1 MIEIRNLVKKYNGN
15 VILQSIGAS
24 LSSGQIYCLL
34 GKNGVGKTTL
44 IHCLLNMEEID
55 EGSIMIFGNA
65 HNTLSIDER
74 KRIGVL
80 SAQLALIEE
89 LNAKEYLHFIGKMY
103 GVDKKIVAMRAEGLL
118 TYFFGHDID
127 LKKNIGT
134 FSSGMQKTIAFCG
147 AVIHLPDVLILD
159 EPFANLDPI
168 TGRQMVEFIQ
178 KYTNDRRLV
187 FISSHD
193 LSYVEKLATHIGV
206 LSDKVLVFDGLVS
219 DFYSKS
225 HQLEHAFMS
234 IIESEIQPISTL
246 DWI

>member
-1 MIEIRNLVKKYNGN
+1 MIEFRNLIKKYNGN
-15 VILQSIGAS
+15 VVLQSIS
-24 LSSGQIYCLL
+24 VTLNYGQIYCLL

-55 EGSIMIFGNA
+55 EASITIFGNA
-65 HNTLSIDER
+65 HTSLSIDER

-89 LNAKEYLHFIGKMY
+89 LNALEYLHFIGKMY
-103 GVDKKIVAMRAEGLL
+103 HLDMNIVAMRAKGLL
-118 TYFFGHDID
+118 AYFFGNEID
-127 LKKNIGT
+127 LKKNIGS
-134 FSSGMQKTIAFCG
+134 FSSGMQKKIAFCG
-147 AVIHLPDVLILD
+147 SVIHLPDVLILD

-168 TGRQMVEFIQ
+168 AGRQMVEFIQ
-178 KYTNDRRLV
+178 KYANDQRLV
-187 FISSHD
+187 LISSHD

-206 LSDKVLVFDGLVS
+206 LSDKAVVFDGLIS
-219 DFYSKS
+219 DFYSNS

>member
-147 AVIHLPDVLILD
+147 AVIHLPDVL
-159 EPFANLDPI
+159 
-168 TGRQMVEFIQ
+168 
-178 KYTNDRRLV
+178 
-187 FISSHD
+187 
-193 LSYVEKLATHIGV
+193 
-206 LSDKVLVFDGLVS
+206 
-219 DFYSKS
+219 
-225 HQLEHAFMS
+225 
-234 IIESEIQPISTL
+234 
-246 DWI
+246 